1 MQTTHKNETAGAYLT
16 TNVPTIHLSK
26 KVADIK
32 AHILKSIKEYTSI
45 HYSYILDSNQHLIG
59 VISIK
64 EILTA
69 PGDTPLGNF
78 VPKHLVVARR
88 HTSTERVA
96 QLAIS
101 HNISAIPVI
110 DSNKTFLGVVTA
122 DDIHDILN
130 YEHSKDIL
138 QLAGVNSKE
147 RPNLAILDERA
158 SSHIKSR
165 LPWLLLGLLG
175 GIAAALVVGSHDEAL
190 GSNIMLAAFIPAI
203 VYIADSVGAQTQMIF
218 IRALALNPSLSLS
231 SYVIREAIINTVL
244 AIVLGLGIFVISSIW
259 LQEYIIATILGVSVF
274 FTVIVS
280 VLVAIILPY
289 LSMCLHKDPAVASG
303 PIATVF
309 RDILSLMIYLSIASA
324 LLTLT

>member
-1 MQTTHKNETAGAYLT
+1 MQIKHTHDTAGSFLT
-16 TNVPTIHLSK
+16 TTVPTIDLSG
-26 KVADIK
+26 KVADVKKKITE
-32 AHILKSIKEYTSI
+32 SVGDYTSI
-45 HYSYILDSNQHLIG
+45 HYSYILDSNQHLVG

-64 EILTA
+64 EVLST
-69 PGDTPLGNF
+69 PENTPLASF

-101 HNISAIPVI
+101 HNISAIPII
-110 DSNKTFLGVVTA
+110 DTNRVFLGVVTA

-138 QLAGVNSKE
+138 QMAGVNSE
-147 RPNLAILDERA
+147 QRPSAAILDERA
-158 SSHIKSR
+158 FTHITSR

-231 SYVIREAIINTVL
+231 SYVAREAIINLVL
-244 AIVLGLGIFVISSIW
+244 AIVLGLGIFIITGLW

-280 VLVAIILPY
+280 VVVAIALPY
-289 LSMCLHKDPAVASG
+289 LSMRFHKDPAVASG

-309 RDILSLMIYLSIASA
+309 RDILSLIIYLSIAST
-324 LLTLT
+324 LLTLA